1 MAEQSSLEAR
11 AGAAAGNSSDRMESP
26 RLVLE
31 PARAEASM
39 AEPVRLDGGVADAFK
54 VDPPRTAGKIFVAS
68 TTNRVRE
75 NRAASPKVDPVR
87 TDASKVDMS
96 KVEIARVGKIA
107 TAAPAERSWDSKSS
121 SAKAATD
128 PGKAAQQ
135 LKQDTAKADQAKAG
149 ASKMAGRAKLSV
161 SRIAGQLLLAALPMV
176 RSLISW
182 RPKSAS
188 PKAAQNAPYQSAA
201 NQNAA
206 NAKAASP
213 KAEVRAEA
221 GWISPEKRRLSSLA
235 AVAAIAAAAGAIG
248 GVLATSLFPQVST
261 EAAMTTSDNATLEAS
276 VARIDSDLQALKTG
290 TEQGGQAMQ
299 GQGADNQ
306 TSERLD
312 RLERAEADS
321 SAKILRLNEATER
334 LRVAVQS
341 TPGMPPIPPVPPVPA
356 RERETTGSAT
366 QTSTS
371 TAASAFGAV
380 RPTATPKPVDAGKLP
395 VVQGWS
401 LRDVNHG
408 LALIEGRNGFYEVY
422 AGDPIPGLG
431 RVDSIKRQ
439 DGRWVV
445 VTTKGLVVSR

>member
-11 AGAAAGNSSDRMESP
+11 AGTAAGNSSDRMESP
-26 RLVLE
+26 RLVPE
-31 PARAEASM
+31 TARAEASK

-75 NRAASPKVDPVR
+75 NKAASPKVDPVK

-96 KVEIARVGKIA
+96 KVEIPRVGKIA
-107 TAAPAERSWDSKSS
+107 AALLADRSWDSKS
-121 SAKAATD
+121 AGVKAAAEA
-128 PGKAAQQ
+128 GKAAQQ
-135 LKQDTAKADQAKAG
+135 LKQDVSKAEPSKAE
-149 ASKMAGRAKLSV
+149 ASRMAGRPKVSV
-161 SRIAGQLLLAALPMV
+161 SRLVGQLLLAALPRV
-176 RSLISW
+176 RSLVSW
-182 RPKSAS
+182 RPRSAS
-188 PKAAQNAPYQSAA
+188 PKAVNPKAA
-201 NQNAA
+201 N
-206 NAKAASP
+206 P
-213 KAEVRAEA
+213 KAEVRAEV
-221 GWISPEKRRLSSLA
+221 GSVSPEKRRLSSLA

-248 GVLATSLFPQVST
+248 GVLATTLFPQLT
-261 EAAMTTSDNATLEAS
+261 AEAAMTTSDNATLEAS

-290 TEQGGQAMQ
+290 AEQGGQPGQMQ
-299 GQGADNQ
+299 GLGLDNQ

-321 SAKILRLNEATER
+321 SAKIVRLNEATER
-334 LRVAVQS
+334 LRVAMQS
-341 TPGMPPIPPVPPVPA
+341 TPGMAPIPPVPSP
-356 RERETTGSAT
+356 RERETTGSAS
-366 QTSTS
+366 QTS

-380 RPTATPKPVDAGKLP
+380 RPAATPKPVDAGKLP
-395 VVQGWS
+395 IVPGWS

>member
-11 AGAAAGNSSDRMESP
+11 AGTAAGNSTDRMESP
-26 RLVLE
+26 RLVPE
-31 PARAEASM
+31 TARAEASK

-54 VDPPRTAGKIFVAS
+54 ADPPRTAGKIFVAS
-68 TTNRVRE
+68 TTNRIRDAK
-75 NRAASPKVDPVR
+75 AASPKADPVK

-96 KVEIARVGKIA
+96 KVEIPRVGKMA
-107 TAAPAERSWDSKSS
+107 SASPVDRSWDSKSTA
-121 SAKAATD
+121 AKAAAEA
-128 PGKAAQQ
+128 GKAAQQ
-135 LKQDTAKADQAKAG
+135 LKQDVSKPDAPKAG
-149 ASKMAGRAKLSV
+149 APRTADRAKVSLS
-161 SRIAGQLLLAALPMV
+161 RLFGQLILATLPMV
-176 RSLISW
+176 RSLVAW
-182 RPKSAS
+182 RPRSAS
-188 PKAAQNAPYQSAA
+188 PAPASPTAPSPR
-201 NQNAA
+201 
-206 NAKAASP
+206 AASP
-213 KAEVRAEA
+213 KPDVRAAA
-221 GWISPEKRRLSSLA
+221 GSVLPGKRPLSSLA

-248 GVLATSLFPQVST
+248 GVLVTMLFPQVPG
-261 EAAMTTSDNATLEAS
+261 EAAMATSDNATLEAS

-290 TEQGGQAMQ
+290 AEQGGQPGQ
-299 GQGADNQ
+299 VGQGLDNQ
-306 TSERLD
+306 TADRLD

-341 TPGMPPIPPVPPVPA
+341 TPGMAPIPPVPPVASP

-366 QTSTS
+366 QSS

-380 RPTATPKPVDAGKLP
+380 RPAMAAATPATATPKPVDTGKLP
-395 VVQGWS
+395 VVPGWS

-445 VTTKGLVVSR
+445 VTTQGLVVSR

>member
-1 MAEQSSLEAR
+1 
-11 AGAAAGNSSDRMESP
+11 
-26 RLVLE
+26 
-31 PARAEASM
+31 
-39 AEPVRLDGGVADAFK
+39 
-54 VDPPRTAGKIFVAS
+54 
-68 TTNRVRE
+68 
-75 NRAASPKVDPVR
+75 
-87 TDASKVDMS
+87 
-96 KVEIARVGKIA
+96 
-107 TAAPAERSWDSKSS
+107 
-121 SAKAATD
+121 
-128 PGKAAQQ
+128 
-135 LKQDTAKADQAKAG
+135 
-149 ASKMAGRAKLSV
+149 V
-161 SRIAGQLLLAALPMV
+161 SRLLGKLILAALPKV

-182 RPKSAS
+182 RPKSAT
-188 PKAAQNAPYQSAA
+188 PKAAHQNAAHQNAA

-206 NAKAASP
+206 NPKTASP
-213 KAEVRAEA
+213 KAEA
-221 GWISPEKRRLSSLA
+221 GSVSPEKRRLSSLA

-248 GVLATSLFPQVST
+248 GVLATTLFPQLPA

-299 GQGADNQ
+299 GQGLDNQ

-321 SAKILRLNEATER
+321 SAKIVRLNEATER
-334 LRVAVQS
+334 LRVAMQS
-341 TPGMPPIPPVPPVPA
+341 APGMAPIPAVPSP

-366 QTSTS
+366 QTST
-371 TAASAFGAV
+371 AASAFGAV
-380 RPTATPKPVDAGKLP
+380 RPAAATPKPVDAGKLP
-395 VVQGWS
+395 IVPGWS

>member
-11 AGAAAGNSSDRMESP
+11 AGTAAGNSSDRMESP
-26 RLVLE
+26 KLVPE
-31 PARAEASM
+31 TARAEASK

-75 NRAASPKVDPVR
+75 NRAASPKVDPVK

-96 KVEIARVGKIA
+96 KVEIPRVGKIA
-107 TAAPAERSWDSKSS
+107 AALLADRSWDSKGAG
-121 SAKAATD
+121 AKAAAEA
-128 PGKAAQQ
+128 GKAAQQ
-135 LKQDTAKADQAKAG
+135 LKQDVSKAEPPKAG
-149 ASKMAGRAKLSV
+149 ASRMAGRPNVSV
-161 SRIAGQLLLAALPMV
+161 SRLLGKLILVALPKI

-182 RPKSAS
+182 RPRSAS
-188 PKAAQNAPYQSAA
+188 PNIAHQNAA

-206 NAKAASP
+206 NPKTASP
-213 KAEVRAEA
+213 KAEA
-221 GWISPEKRRLSSLA
+221 GSVSPEKRRLSSLA

-248 GVLATSLFPQVST
+248 GVLATTLFPQLPA

-299 GQGADNQ
+299 GQGLDNQ

-321 SAKILRLNEATER
+321 SAKIVRLNEATER

-341 TPGMPPIPPVPPVPA
+341 TPGMPPIPAVPSP

-366 QTSTS
+366 QTST
-371 TAASAFGAV
+371 AASAFGAV
-380 RPTATPKPVDAGKLP
+380 RPAAATPKPVDAGKLP
-395 VVQGWS
+395 IVPGWS

>member
-11 AGAAAGNSSDRMESP
+11 AGTAGNSSDRMESP
-26 RLVLE
+26 RLVPE
-31 PARAEASM
+31 TARAEASK

-75 NRAASPKVDPVR
+75 NKAASPKVDPVK

-96 KVEIARVGKIA
+96 KVEIPRVGKIA
-107 TAAPAERSWDSKSS
+107 AALLADRSWDSKSAG
-121 SAKAATD
+121 AKAAAEA
-128 PGKAAQQ
+128 GKAAQQ
-135 LKQDTAKADQAKAG
+135 LKQDVSKAEPSKAG
-149 ASKMAGRAKLSV
+149 ASRMAGRPKVSV
-161 SRIAGQLLLAALPMV
+161 SRLLGKLILAALPKV

-182 RPKSAS
+182 RPRSAS
-188 PKAAQNAPYQSAA
+188 PNIAH
-201 NQNAA
+201 QNAA
-206 NAKAASP
+206 NPKTASP

-221 GWISPEKRRLSSLA
+221 GSVPSEKRRMSSLA

-248 GVLATSLFPQVST
+248 GVLASSMFPQTST

-276 VARIDSDLQALKTG
+276 VARIDSDVQALKTG

-299 GQGADNQ
+299 GQGLDNQ

-321 SAKILRLNEATER
+321 SAKIVRLNEATER

-341 TPGMPPIPPVPPVPA
+341 TPGMPPIPAVPSP

-366 QTSTS
+366 QTS

-380 RPTATPKPVDAGKLP
+380 RPTATPKPVDAAKLP
-395 VVQGWS
+395 IVPGWS

>member
-11 AGAAAGNSSDRMESP
+11 VGTAAGNSSDRMEAP
-26 RLVLE
+26 RLVPE
-31 PARAEASM
+31 TARAEASK

-68 TTNRVRE
+68 TTNRVRD
-75 NRAASPKVDPVR
+75 NKAASPKVDPVK
-87 TDASKVDMS
+87 TDASKLDMS
-96 KVEIARVGKIA
+96 KVEIPRVGKIA
-107 TAAPAERSWDSKSS
+107 AASPIDRSWDSKSS
-121 SAKAATD
+121 AAKAAAEA
-128 PGKAAQQ
+128 GKAAQP
-135 LKQDTAKADQAKAG
+135 LKQDVSKPEPSKAG
-149 ASKMAGRAKLSV
+149 ASRMAGRSKVNLSRLV
-161 SRIAGQLLLAALPMV
+161 GQLLLAALPIV

-182 RPKSAS
+182 RPRSAGPKPAS
-188 PKAAQNAPYQSAA
+188 PKP
-201 NQNAA
+201 
-206 NAKAASP
+206 ASP
-213 KAEVRAEA
+213 KPDVRAEA
-221 GWISPEKRRLSSLA
+221 ASVSPEKRRMSSLA
-235 AVAAIAAAAGAIG
+235 AVAAIAAVAGAIG
-248 GVLATSLFPQVST
+248 GVLATTMFPQLPA
-261 EAAMTTSDNATLEAS
+261 EASMSTSDNPTLEAS
-276 VARIDSDLQALKTG
+276 VARIDSDVQALKTG
-290 TEQGGQAMQ
+290 AEQGGQPGQMQ
-299 GQGADNQ
+299 GQGLDNQ

-321 SAKILRLNEATER
+321 SAKILRLNDATER

-341 TPGMPPIPPVPPVPA
+341 TPGMAPIPPVPPVPS

-366 QTSTS
+366 QTSTA
-371 TAASAFGAV
+371 AASAFGAV
-380 RPTATPKPVDAGKLP
+380 RPTATPKPVDTGKLP
-395 VVQGWS
+395 IVPGWS